1 MDWGMAE
8 LMQLSSSAWSS
19 ADGSSSAEST
29 LSELS
34 ELLRENV
41 TGVSST
47 LKAEQVITHWLLA

>member
-1 MDWGMAE
+1 MAE